1 VWREWELI
9 ADLLD
14 NDQFT
19 DKGYMRYA
27 LRGCIDFAADD
38 GNREPTKS
46 TSVDLDTRVSEPLD
60 DEVSTIDLRVF
71 KVNIRGQ
78 KLIELRDIGDHALIL
93 GFNAAICLPTK
104 GLSGFEPN
112 CAYLTDDCQEHSRT
126 LRSDR
131 GIWNIKTR
139 SMTRLEDA
147 WANLHSCLA
156 LPAPIWIRP
165 RF

>member
-1 VWREWELI
+1 MWELI
-9 ADLLD
+9 AYPDEFNGED
-14 NDQFT
+14 RD
-19 DKGYMRYA
+19 YMRYV
-27 LRGCIDFAADD
+27 LMGCIDFAVDD
-38 GNREPTKS
+38 GNKERTKA
-46 TSVDLDTRVSEPLD
+46 TSVDLDTTVSEPLD
-60 DEVSTIDLRVF
+60 DEVRTTDLRVF
-71 KVNIRGQ
+71 KVDIIRQ
-78 KLIELRDIGDHALIL
+78 KLIELRDIGDHALFL

-104 GLSGFEPN
+104 DLLGFEPN
-112 CAYLTDDCQEHSRT
+112 SAYLTDDSEEHSRT

-139 SMTRLEDA
+139 SMTRLEDV